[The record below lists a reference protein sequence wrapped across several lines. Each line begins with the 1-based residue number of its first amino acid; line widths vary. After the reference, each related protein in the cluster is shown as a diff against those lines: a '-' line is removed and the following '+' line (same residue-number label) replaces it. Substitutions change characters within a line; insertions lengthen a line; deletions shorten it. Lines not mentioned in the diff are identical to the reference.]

1 MNPLLH
7 SAPRRRF
14 IRSLAGG
21 GLILPGLLSEL
32 LARPES
38 TFTPP
43 HFAPKAKRVIFCF
56 MTGGVSHV
64 DSFDPKPFLTQRHDQ
79 RHNRNRFYK
88 GADWGFRP
96 YAQCGTQVSDLFP
109 HIGEMMDR
117 ICVIRSMQNINGDH
131 FGATIG
137 LHTGSATFNR
147 PSMGS
152 WVSYGLGNENENLPA
167 FMVLS
172 AGIPYGGAQS
182 WGSDFLPAKHQGTR
196 IVPGSDPIANLRSEA
211 TGTQAQATHL
221 KVLEFLNR
229 QHLEGRAQDPHLAA
243 RIKSFE
249 IASGMQVEAPGV
261 FDLAK
266 ESDATHELYGLRRGD
281 TQSFAWQCLVAR
293 RLAEHGVRFIELI
306 DGDTSIDRN
315 WDTHANMGTYNRLA
329 RNVDR
334 PIAGLLRDL
343 ESRGMLEETLVVW
356 TTEFGRG
363 PFVPSPGTDGRG
375 HHARVYSSWLAGA
388 GVRGGTIYGASDE
401 CGDQVARD
409 RVTAHDFQATIL
421 HLLGIDHERL
431 TYRHAGRDFRLT
443 DVHGNV
449 VHSILTS

>member
-38 TFTPP
+38 TSTPP

-137 LHTGSATFNR
+137 IHTGSATFNR

-167 FMVLS
+167 FMVL
-172 AGIPYGGAQS
+172 
-182 WGSDFLPAKHQGTR
+182 
-196 IVPGSDPIANLRSEA
+196 
-211 TGTQAQATHL
+211 
-221 KVLEFLNR
+221 
-229 QHLEGRAQDPHLAA
+229 
-243 RIKSFE
+243 
-249 IASGMQVEAPGV
+249 
-261 FDLAK
+261 
-266 ESDATHELYGLRRGD
+266 
-281 TQSFAWQCLVAR
+281 
-293 RLAEHGVRFIELI
+293 
-306 DGDTSIDRN
+306 
-315 WDTHANMGTYNRLA
+315 
-329 RNVDR
+329 
-334 PIAGLLRDL
+334 
-343 ESRGMLEETLVVW
+343 
-356 TTEFGRG
+356 
-363 PFVPSPGTDGRG
+363 
-375 HHARVYSSWLAGA
+375 
-388 GVRGGTIYGASDE
+388 
-401 CGDQVARD
+401 
-409 RVTAHDFQATIL
+409 
-421 HLLGIDHERL
+421 
-431 TYRHAGRDFRLT
+431 
-443 DVHGNV
+443 
-449 VHSILTS
+449 